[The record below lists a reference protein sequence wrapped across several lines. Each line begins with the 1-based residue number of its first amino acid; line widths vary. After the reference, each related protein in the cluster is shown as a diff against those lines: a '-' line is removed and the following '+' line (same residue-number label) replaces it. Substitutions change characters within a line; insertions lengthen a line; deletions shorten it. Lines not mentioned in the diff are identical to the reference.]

1 MHTTLTRW
9 RYRNDQCDGGIFVR
23 QLPNLACQY
32 VRPPLQF
39 ADIVERRGTRVP
51 GEFAVSTI
59 SNGESNFSDPTWYV
73 LLSIEYLTWHIF
85 LLLVRLRR
93 NRAVKAALPFA
104 LTG

>member
-1 MHTTLTRW
+1 MPLPTREKPPQ
-9 RYRNDQCDGGIFVR
+9 RTDGGPVCARFA
-23 QLPNLACQY
+23 PFTAMAC
-32 VRPPLQF
+32 LG
-39 ADIVERRGTRVP
+39 RGTRVP

-73 LLSIEYLTWHIF
+73 LLSIEYLTWYIF
-85 LLLVRLRR
+85 FLLVRLRR